1 MYFSKF
7 PLLRYRF
14 VEKDKTLKA
23 KLATNILKRVGFTEL
38 SKDDKDYFIT
48 YDIQEGE
55 KPEVIA
61 DKLYGDPEYHWVI
74 LLFNDIINPYD
85 DWPMGSYEIDQYVE
99 QKYQGDSLFLTDA
112 NGNHPSTIDFHV
124 NQTVADSGGDFDSY
138 GVYNMR
144 EKRARVRIWDSQYSR
159 LVIDKTEEN
168 TERFQEGDFVIGIGA
183 TGQAVIAKV
192 QRVMFHSEAVHHFE
206 KQKGNDTGAVGGTS
220 DYVWFNPL
228 ATSELTGQIPLGATG
243 ATFGSGNTGT
253 GVYID
258 TAPQFGETLIGAYMG
273 VCGAN
278 NNDNVVTN
286 RQYEYRLN
294 DDKKKIKLL
303 HPDYISLAEN
313 ELEGLLKVRGLI
325 A

>member
-14 VEKDKTLKA
+14 IENDNTLRA
-23 KLATNILKRVGFTEL
+23 KLATNILKRAGFTEL
-38 SKDDKDYFIT
+38 SREDKGYFIT

-55 KPEVIA
+55 KPEIIA
-61 DKLYGDPEYHWVI
+61 DKLYGDPEYHWIV
-74 LLFNDIINPYD
+74 LLFNNIINPYK

-99 QKYQGDSLFLTDA
+99 QKYQGDSLFLTDLD
-112 NGNHPSTIDFHV
+112 GNHPSTFDFYT
-124 NQTVADSGGDFDSY
+124 NQTVANAGGNKDSY
-138 GVYNMR
+138 GVYEM
-144 EKRARVRIWDSQYSR
+144 KDQRARVRSWDSQYSR
-159 LVIDKTEEN
+159 LVVDSTEESG
-168 TERFQEGDFVIGIGA
+168 RIVEGDHVIGIGA

-192 QRVMFHSEAVHHFE
+192 QRAVFNSEAVHHFE
-206 KQKGNDTGAVGGTS
+206 KQKGNDTGAVGAS
-220 DYVWFNPL
+220 ADYVWFNPL
-228 ATSELTGQIPLGATG
+228 GTSELTGQIPLGATG

-258 TAPQFGETLIGAYMG
+258 TSPQFGETLIGAYMG

-286 RQYEYRLN
+286 REYEYRLN
-294 DDKKKIKLL
+294 DNKKKIKLL
-303 HPDYISLAEN
+303 HPDYVSLAEN